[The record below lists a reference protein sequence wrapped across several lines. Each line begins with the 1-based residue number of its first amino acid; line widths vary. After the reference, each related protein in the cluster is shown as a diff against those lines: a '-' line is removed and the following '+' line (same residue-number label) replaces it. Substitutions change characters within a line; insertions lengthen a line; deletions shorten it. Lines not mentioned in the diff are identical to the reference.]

1 MVNRFERL
9 EGGGAVRLIQLIQ
22 RYGYNKDVDFEL
34 ATVTSPPPDIKIK
47 VDNVNI
53 ELDRDD
59 LIVAQYLTKHKR
71 QVKIDGGATVEL
83 EFQDELKVGDRVI
96 VANVKNGQL
105 YIVLDKAVMF

>member
-9 EGGGAVRLIQLIQ
+9 EGGGAARLIQLI
-22 RYGYNKDVDFEL
+22 RRHGYNKDVDIEL
-34 ATVTSPPPDIKIK
+34 ATVTNAPPDLKIK
-47 VDNVNI
+47 VDNMKV

-59 LIVAQYLTKHKR
+59 LIVAQSLTKHKR

-96 VANVKNGQL
+96 VASADNDQL
-105 YIVLDKAVMF
+105 YFVLDKAVTF